1 MAEDTSVVVDEE
13 EPFFPNLV
21 CVAEQD
27 FNGQEKGDLTFVQ
40 GEILTIVRQAEMAYW
55 YVARNAAG
63 VTGLV
68 PKDIPSSSPSSNSQ
82 PCKQH
87 CGTDF
92 LEVQGT
98 VDEDLLRA
106 QRREAERRH
115 PPGTLVIATS
125 QFVAQSNEDMS
136 FDIYEEMTLL
146 KPMEDLCW
154 YYAQKSSAPSEMGV
168 IPITHVKLVYM
179 SDDED
184 DDGNYKLSHIPCVNL
199 LFILSFSSIRH
210 VTHSPLPSH
219 SSPTYPHHPP
229 TLITHL
235 PSPPTYPHHPPTL
248 IIHLPSP
255 TGYQRPTLKDRLYE
269 SREEFIQASGWY
281 SYIGLPPTKEALLHV
296 LAKKIN
302 LPYEDFMITTQAVY
316 MLHYLDHEKVYVG
329 KAEVLHKEL
338 SLHFDC
344 FGKPRGQIRGIDDEL
359 CHHTDAAGWSI
370 MVWPLLEDQVLE
382 VEWNKKI
389 IEQGSLQSSEEVGMN
404 ELEFTSMDNWDK
416 FGKWFWPN

>member
-68 PKDIPSSSPSSNSQ
+68 PKTYLLPLHQVTVNHANNIGPNVDPPFDPLSLMSWS
-82 PCKQH
+82 
-87 CGTDF
+87 GTDF

-146 KPMEDLCW
+146 KPMESCILPLGEGLVVHPSTGGGASRASFCW
-154 YYAQKSSAPSEMGV
+154 GRGYLGGSTRPVLVLGTESSAPSEMGV
-168 IPITHVKLVYM
+168 IPITHVKLVDM

-184 DDGNYKLSHIPCVNL
+184 DDGNYKVPKAH
-199 LFILSFSSIRH
+199 
-210 VTHSPLPSH
+210 T
-219 SSPTYPHHPP
+219 
-229 TLITHL
+229 
-235 PSPPTYPHHPPTL
+235 
-248 IIHLPSP
+248 
-255 TGYQRPTLKDRLYE
+255 QDRLYE